1 MNKHLLK
8 VIFLLSLICTTTLV
22 LAQDPPDPGE
32 DPDAPIDGGI
42 VLLAA
47 AGATMGYK
55 ALTKKK
61 TE

>member
-1 MNKHLLK
+1 M
-8 VIFLLSLICTTTLV
+8 V

-61 TE
+61 AE